1 MVCSE
6 VVFSMHG
13 NKIQSFTDLVAWQKA
28 HAFVVNIYKILK
40 DFPLHEQYGLTSQ
53 MRRSAVS
60 ITSNIAEGFS
70 RSGKKEKSQ
79 FYAIAKG
86 SLTELQNQLLLA
98 RDVGYITKVSFP
110 ALAEQSAEVGKLIS
124 GLQKSVIARKA

>member
-1 MVCSE
+1 MQ
-6 VVFSMHG
+6 G

-28 HAFVVNIYKILK
+28 HQFVVRIYTVLK
-40 DFPLHEQYGLTSQ
+40 DFPIHEQYGLTGQ

-70 RSGKKEKSQ
+70 RSGKKEKLQ
-79 FYAIAKG
+79 FYSIAKG

-98 RDVGYITKVSFP
+98 RDVAYIKDKLFTE
-110 ALAEQSAEVGKLIS
+110 LAEQSAEVGRLIV
-124 GLQKSVIARKA
+124 GLQKSVIARKVS

>member
-1 MVCSE
+1 MQ
-6 VVFSMHG
+6 G
-13 NKIQSFTDLVAWQKA
+13 KITSFTDLVAWQKA
-28 HAFVVNIYKILK
+28 HAFVVKIYKMLK
-40 DFPLHEQYGLTSQ
+40 DFPAHEQYGLSNQ

-70 RSGKKEKSQ
+70 HSSKKEKVQ

-98 RDVGYITKVSFP
+98 RDVEYIASTGF
-110 ALAEQSAEVGKLIS
+110 AELANQSAEVGKLIS
-124 GLQKSVIARKA
+124 GLQKSVIARKAS

>member
-1 MVCSE
+1 MQ
-6 VVFSMHG
+6 G
-13 NKIQSFTDLVAWQKA
+13 GKISSFTDLVTWQKA
-28 HAFVVNIYKILK
+28 HAFIVRIYQILK
-40 DFPLHEQYGLTSQ
+40 DFPAHEQYGLSSQ

-70 RSGKKEKSQ
+70 RSGKKEKIQ

-98 RDVGYITKVSFP
+98 RDVEYINHRTFSE
-110 ALAEQSAEVGKLIS
+110 LAIQSAEVSKLIV
-124 GLQKSVIARKA
+124 GLQKSVVARKVS

>member
-1 MVCSE
+1 MQ
-6 VVFSMHG
+6 G
-13 NKIQSFTDLVAWQKA
+13 QKIQSFTDLVAWQKA
-28 HAFVVNIYKILK
+28 HAFVVHLYTIIK
-40 DFPLHEQYGLTSQ
+40 DFPTYEQYGLSGQ

-98 RDVGYITKVSFP
+98 RDVKYISSKLFTE
-110 ALAEQSAEVGKLIS
+110 LAEQSAEVGKLIS
-124 GLQKSVIARKA
+124 GLQKSVIARKAA